1 MESDRNIFILGIVL
15 IFLGVGSYV
24 IQLHM
29 ELRKVRAMSSVR
41 FCEYT
46 LTNQPVVFFYKPK
59 KNQYTLSHLGIR

>member
-46 LTNQPVVFFYKPK
+46 LTNRPILFLDKPK
-59 KNQYTLSHLGIR
+59 KTKYTMIHSVR